1 MPVQIGN
8 HMSTQV
14 QIRNPF
20 ISIRLYSV
28 ILFIILIS
36 GCQTSGNQV
45 YSSGEFS
52 FNYSA
57 DDYIIEDETTD
68 GPYTSF
74 FLLQKKNPSNRIEF
88 SIYRYEPDFVKT
100 IVPSELAKEI
110 QIDVMEV
117 GNRASADVIITDQSG
132 LMIPDEVSFPYTVDA
147 LVIGKTQDDDDVVLR
162 ISSTQI
168 EYYNVITVAWGDSPE
183 TVRSYAGILSS
194 FRVYNPQ
201 SAAL

>member
-1 MPVQIGN
+1 
-8 HMSTQV
+8 MSTQV

-36 GCQTSGNQV
+36 GCQTSGNQF
-45 YSSGEFS
+45 YRSGEFS
-52 FNYSA
+52 FSYSA
-57 DDYIIEDETTD
+57 DDYCVKDETTE

-74 FLLQKKNPSNRIEF
+74 FLEQNKKPSNRIEF
-88 SIYRYEPDFVKT
+88 SIYRYEPEFVKT
-100 IVPSELAKEI
+100 ILPTELAKEI

-117 GNRASADVIITDQSG
+117 YARATADIIISEESG
-132 LMIPDEVSFPYTVDA
+132 LVVPDDITFPYTVDA
-147 LVIGKTQDDDDVVLR
+147 VVIGKTKDDEDVVLR

-183 TVRSYAGILSS
+183 TVRSYADILSS
-194 FRVYNPQ
+194 FLVTKDK
-201 SAAL
+201 